1 MAIEVVAQM
10 RKLQGTGAS
19 RRLRRQGK
27 VPGVVYGG
35 SQPAVTIELDHNA
48 LFYNLRNEKFHASIL
63 TLKLDGSTEQVL
75 LRAVNMHPFKLQ
87 VQHIDFQRVSAKE
100 KIHMKVPL
108 HFVNAEA
115 SPAVKVAGGIISH
128 VMNELD
134 VRCLPADLP
143 EFIEVDLSQLDINDS
158 IHVRDLKLPNGVE
171 LSLRGGENPPVAT
184 AQIPKAAIEE
194 EEAAAA
200 AAAIPGA
207 EGAAPAEA
215 QPSAA
220 EVPTVKQKAPEPAA
234 PADEKGGKG
243 GKGDKGDKGDK
254 K

>member
-1 MAIEVVAQM
+1 MAIEVVAQT

-19 RRLRRQGK
+19 RRLRREGK
-27 VPGVVYGG
+27 VPGIVYGG

-48 LFYNLRNEKFHASIL
+48 LFHHLRNEKFHASIL
-63 TLKLDGSTEQVL
+63 TLKMDGSTEQVL

-100 KIHMKVPL
+100 KIHMRVPL
-108 HFVNAEA
+108 HFANAEA
-115 SPAVKVAGGIISH
+115 SPAVKVSGGIVSH

-143 EFIEVDLSQLDINDS
+143 EFIEVDLSKLEINDS
-158 IHVRDLKLPNGVE
+158 IHVRDLKLPSGVE
-171 LSLRGGENPPVAT
+171 LSLRGAENPPVAT

-200 AAAIPGA
+200 AAAAGA
-207 EGAAPAEA
+207 GVEGAAPAEA
-215 QPSAA
+215 VPSAA
-220 EVPTVKQKAPEPAA
+220 EVPTVKQKAPEAAPPAA
-234 PADEKGGKG
+234 EEKGGKG
-243 GKGDKGDKGDK
+243 KSEK

>member
-1 MAIEVVAQM
+1 MAIEVQAQT

-19 RRLRRQGK
+19 RRLRREGK
-27 VPGVVYGG
+27 VPGIVYGG
-35 SQPAVTIELDHNA
+35 SEPAVTIELDHNA
-48 LFYNLRNEKFHASIL
+48 LFHHLRDEKFHASIL
-63 TLKLDGSTEQVL
+63 TLKMDGTTEQVL

-87 VQHIDFQRVSAKE
+87 VQHIDFQRVSAQE

-115 SPAVKVAGGIISH
+115 SPAIKVAGGIISH

-143 EFIEVDLSQLDINDS
+143 EYIEVDLSQLEINDS

-171 LSLRGGENPPVAT
+171 LGLRGSENPPVAT

-194 EEAAAA
+194 EEAAAAA

-220 EVPTVKQKAPEPAA
+220 EVPTVKQKAPEAAA

-243 GKGDKGDKGDK
+243 GKGDKGDKK
-254 K
+254 

>member
-1 MAIEVVAQM
+1 MAIEVQAQA

-19 RRLRRQGK
+19 RRLRREGK
-27 VPGVVYGG
+27 VPGIVYGG

-48 LFYNLRNEKFHASIL
+48 LFHHLRNEKFHASIL
-63 TLKLDGSTEQVL
+63 TLKVDGATEQVL

-115 SPAVKVAGGIISH
+115 SPAVKVSGGIISH
-128 VMNELD
+128 VANELD

-143 EFIEVDLSQLDINDS
+143 EFIEVDLSKLEINDS
-158 IHVRDLKLPNGVE
+158 IHVRDLALPKGVE
-171 LSLRGGENPPVAT
+171 LMLRGQENPPVAT
-184 AQIPKAAIEE
+184 AQVPKAAIEE

-200 AAAIPGA
+200 AAAATA
-207 EGAAPAEA
+207 EGTAAPEA
-215 QPSAA
+215 TPSAA
-220 EVPTVKQKAPEPAA
+220 DVPAVKQKAPEAAA
-234 PADEKGGKG
+234 PAAEDKGKG
-243 GKGDKGDKGDK
+243 KSEK

>member
-1 MAIEVVAQM
+1 MAIEISA
-10 RKLQGTGAS
+10 RKREAQGTGAS
-19 RRLRRQGK
+19 RRLRREGK
-27 VPGVVYGG
+27 VPGIVYGG
-35 SQPAVTIELDHNA
+35 GQPAVTIELDHNA
-48 LFYNLRNEKFHASIL
+48 LFHHLRNEKFHASIL
-63 TLKLDGSTEQVL
+63 TLKLEGGTEQVL

-115 SPAVKVAGGIISH
+115 SPAVKLSGGIVSH

-134 VRCLPADLP
+134 VRCLPGDLP
-143 EFIEVDLSQLDINDS
+143 EFIEVDLSKLEINDS
-158 IHVRDLKLPNGVE
+158 IHVRDLALPKGVE
-171 LSLRGGENPPVAT
+171 LLLRGQENPPVAT
-184 AQIPKAAIEE
+184 AQVPKAAIEE

-200 AAAIPGA
+200 AAAA

-215 QPSAA
+215 TPSAA
-220 EVPTVKQKAPEPAA
+220 EVPTVKQKAPEAAA
-234 PADEKGGKG
+234 PAADEKGK
-243 GKGDKGDKGDK
+243 GKGDKGEK